1 MDLLVDVLDRIPNV
15 SKGEQVEIAELI
27 RSHLQRID
35 RDACGVPIGLY
46 PFTRKLTNK
55 EAVKFVIINP
65 YIAFGRPVVV
75 GTAVPT
81 SVLADRFK
89 AGDTL
94 IDLANDYGAQLEA
107 VEEAIRCEF
116 DRCLA
121 A

>member
-1 MDLLVDVLDRIPNV
+1 MPDSKSGKPRRVPLTAEGIALLE
-15 SKGEQVEIAELI
+15 SW
-27 RSHLQRID
+27 
-35 RDACGVPIGLY
+35 
-46 PFTRKLTNK
+46 T
-55 EAVKFVIINP
+55 
-65 YIAFGRPVVV
+65 
-75 GTAVPT
+75 
-81 SVLADRFK
+81 VLADRFK